1 MNAEE
6 RQRQWVL
13 GALDEFEP
21 RLVRYA
27 TRLLGD
33 EHTGRDIVQFAF
45 LRLCQTTPTEVG
57 DRLAA
62 WLYTVC
68 RNRALDLLRQSGREQ
83 ELDDAGDERD
93 RSRLSVESRCDLDP
107 SAELERRE
115 LHECVRQAVDELPP
129 SQREV
134 LLLYSE
140 GFPYREIATITS
152 RSEGAVRVVVHRAI
166 VRLREHPLI
175 RPQFEDESNRR
186 QGNSPTSIPQRIP
199 SN

>member
-45 LRLCQTTPTEVG
+45 LRLCQTTQQDVG
-57 DRLAA
+57 DRLAP

-83 ELDDAGDERD
+83 ELDDSGDECD
-93 RSRLSVESRCDLDP
+93 RTRRRVARTGDLDP
-107 SAELERRE
+107 SAQLEQRE
-115 LHECVRQAVDELPP
+115 LQDCVRQAVDELPAA
-129 SQREV
+129 QREV

-140 GFPYREIATITS
+140 GFPYREIAAITS

-175 RPQFEDESNRR
+175 RTQFDDESNPRP
-186 QGNSPTSIPQRIP
+186 GNASTSVPQRIP